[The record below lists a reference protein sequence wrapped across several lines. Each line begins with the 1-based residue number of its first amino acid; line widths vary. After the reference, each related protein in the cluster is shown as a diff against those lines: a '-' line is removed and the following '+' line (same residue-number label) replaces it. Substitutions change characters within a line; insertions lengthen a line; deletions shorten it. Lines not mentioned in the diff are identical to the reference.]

1 MIKLSSCRTLQ
12 RFEKANK
19 KTLKHMKTLYI
30 VFMLVIM
37 QIVLLHQMI
46 SGKIIEENKTY
57 INIKIIS

>member
-1 MIKLSSCRTLQ
+1 
-12 RFEKANK
+12 
-19 KTLKHMKTLYI
+19 MKTLYI

-46 SGKIIEENKTY
+46 SGKITEENKTY